1 MLTEGE
7 AELNGL
13 LGDVDLSGKE
23 EEEVSKFYIMF

>member
-23 EEEVSKFYIMF
+23 EESVSKIYL